1 MAFTNEEIEREMAN
15 EPLTNEEIK
24 AQSNTSDYLAGE
36 AYTNFLIEMELNDD
50 KGKLFTN
57 KEKLERYLTLSE
69 YEEKQ
74 KIKGMLNNESIRKYF
89 IFLAKKR
96 IEKREEEEE
105 LDDLA
110 EEVKGMNDAA
120 IKKFLNN
127 NEQHIEE
134 SINEFY
140 KETRDFREQA
150 EETQQAQQKQ
160 KKRGF
165 SVQRFFNGGNKKRKN
180 NRKRKTKR
188 KSKRKSK
195 QTKRKR
201 HTKRHNKRTKKRT
214 KRTKSKK

>member
-1 MAFTNEEIEREMAN
+1 M
-15 EPLTNEEIK
+15 
-24 AQSNTSDYLAGE
+24 
-36 AYTNFLIEMELNDD
+36 
-50 KGKLFTN
+50 
-57 KEKLERYLTLSE
+57 LSE
-69 YEEKQ
+69 VCV
-74 KIKGMLNNESIRKYF
+74 KIQTWKSYESIRKYF